1 MSIIN
6 NFLTVLESRCEQ
18 ILHIVISLSLLTAYH
33 VEHSTPWGLSLFPN
47 IEESKESEHIHKSPL
62 L

>member
-18 ILHIVISLSLLTAYH
+18 ILYIVRILSLLTACY
-33 VEHSTPWGLSLFPN
+33 VEHCTSWELSLFPYV
-47 IEESKESEHIHKSPL
+47 EESKESEHTLKRPL